1 MKTKYF
7 ILAFLFLSLSFMG
20 EGTEQEEKSVDRE
33 GKKMEKPPLVRIDLL
48 DWKEEKLKPPARN
61 IFSSSLSS
69 FEPSHPVE
77 KESMTHPPAQEENAP
92 STPSPSFIRLRY
104 VGCVF
109 SGEKIVG
116 LVIFEGETLAVEKGD
131 SLTSKFQVKEITP
144 QKIVVQGSDSH
155 KKSYPLEG
163 EEK

>member
-1 MKTKYF
+1 MKNKNF
-7 ILAFLFLSLSFMG
+7 FLAFLFLSLIFMG
-20 EGTEQEEKSVDRE
+20 EGSGQEEKTINPER
-33 GKKMEKPPLVRIDLL
+33 KKVENLPLVRIDLL
-48 DWKEEKLKPPARN
+48 KGKEEKLERPARN
-61 IFSSSLSS
+61 IFSSQKSS
-69 FEPSHPVE
+69 FETSHPAE
-77 KESMTHPPAQEENAP
+77 EESMTPPPAQKENAP

-131 SLTSKFQVKEITP
+131 SLTQKFQVQEITP
-144 QKIVVQGSDSH
+144 QKIVVQGSDSQ
-155 KKSYPLEG
+155 KRSYPLEG